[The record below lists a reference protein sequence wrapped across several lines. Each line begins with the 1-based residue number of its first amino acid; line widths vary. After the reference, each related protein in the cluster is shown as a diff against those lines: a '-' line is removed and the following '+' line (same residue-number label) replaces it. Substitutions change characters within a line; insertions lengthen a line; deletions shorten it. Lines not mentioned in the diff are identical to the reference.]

1 MAIDYDAWAQKYD
14 DTRGVSPS
22 VLGPLLDALGPPA
35 GRSLLDIGGG
45 TGNYT
50 VALRDAGFRALHCDP
65 SPGMVRRAST
75 KLADGPAALVADGQA
90 LPFCDSAFDCAIA
103 VKVLNHVADRRAFAR
118 EARRV
123 IRSGPLVLVH
133 ATKESIEGNWI
144 CHYAPS
150 LRTQERFEPESSTVE
165 ALTDAGFADVRVTH
179 VRYADMADGSAQALK
194 RFPETFL
201 TDERILNTSL
211 FSRLP
216 EAERRD
222 VLAAVRRDYAS
233 GRLEEVIADYALLSE
248 KGGDGAIFIAGN

>member
-1 MAIDYDAWAQKYD
+1 MAIDYDAWAQNYD
-14 DTRGVSPS
+14 ATRSVSPS
-22 VLGPLLDALGPPA
+22 VLGPLLEALGPPA
-35 GRSLLDIGGG
+35 GRALLDIGGG

-65 SPGMVRRAST
+65 SQGMVRRAAT
-75 KLADGPAALVADGQA
+75 KLAHGLGTLVADGQA
-90 LPFCDSAFDCAIA
+90 LPFRDGAFDCAIA
-103 VKVLNHVADRRAFAR
+103 VKVLNHVAGRLAFAR

-133 ATKESIEGNWI
+133 ATKESIAGNWI

-150 LRTQERFEPESSTVE
+150 LRTQERFEPESSTVD
-165 ALTDAGFADVRVTH
+165 ALIAAGFADVRVTH
-179 VRYADMADGSAQALK
+179 VRYTDMADGSAQALK

-216 EAERRD
+216 DAERRN
-222 VLAAVRRDYAS
+222 VLATIRRDYNS
-233 GRLEEVIADYALLSE
+233 GRLEEMIAEYEPLSE
-248 KGGDGAIFIAGN
+248 KAGDGAIFVARP

>member
-1 MAIDYDAWAQKYD
+1 MLRRLRQLMA
-14 DTRGVSPS
+14 
-22 VLGPLLDALGPPA
+22 
-35 GRSLLDIGGG
+35 
-45 TGNYT
+45 
-50 VALRDAGFRALHCDP
+50 
-65 SPGMVRRAST
+65 RRAAT
-75 KLADGPAALVADGQA
+75 KAVGAIVADGQA
-90 LPFCDSAFDCAIA
+90 LPFRDASFDCAIA
-103 VKVLNHVADRRAFAR
+103 VKVLNHVTNRPAFAR

-150 LRTQERFEPESSTVE
+150 LRTQERFEPESATVE
-165 ALTDAGFADVRVTH
+165 TLTSAGFADIRVTH
-179 VRYADMADGSAQALK
+179 VRYTDIADGSAQALK

-222 VLAAVRRDYAS
+222 VLAAIRRDYAS
-233 GRLEEVIADYALLSE
+233 GRLREVIADYEPLS
-248 KGGDGAIFIAGN
+248 KQGGDGAIFIARP

>member
-45 TGNYT
+45 TGNYS
-50 VALRDAGFRALHCDP
+50 VALCDAGFRALHCDP
-65 SPGMVRRAST
+65 SPGMVRRAAS
-75 KLADGPAALVADGQA
+75 KSVAALVADGQA
-90 LPFCDSAFDCAIA
+90 LPFRDATFDCAIA
-103 VKVLNHVADRRAFAR
+103 IKVLNHVADRRAFAR

-123 IRSGPLVLVH
+123 IRSGPVVFVH

-150 LRTQERFEPESSTVE
+150 LRTQERFEPESATVE
-165 ALTDAGFADVRVTH
+165 ALTAAGFPDVRVTH
-179 VRYADMADGSAQALK
+179 VRYTDMADGSAQALK

-201 TDERILNTSL
+201 TPERILNTSL

-222 VLAAVRRDYAS
+222 VLAAIRRDYES
-233 GRLEEVIADYALLSE
+233 GRLQEVIAEYEPLSQE
-248 KGGDGAIFIAGN
+248 GGDGAIFVARL